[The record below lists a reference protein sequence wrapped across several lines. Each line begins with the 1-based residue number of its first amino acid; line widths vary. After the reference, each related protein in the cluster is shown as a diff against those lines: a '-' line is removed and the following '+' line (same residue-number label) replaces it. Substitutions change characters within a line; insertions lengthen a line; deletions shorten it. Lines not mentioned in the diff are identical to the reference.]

1 MRWQPPAYN
10 AEKFLSY
17 SAGFDGCGIR
27 PVVASVP
34 LEGGN
39 GGIDPDEGGG
49 IRGALA
55 GRVVNPGGLV
65 AAVDV
70 RDNKLVATHK
80 QPYDNQSG
88 VLATAGGLVF
98 TATLDGGVV
107 ALNDETLEEMWR
119 FDTGIVGV
127 KAPVFTF
134 SVDGKQYVAVV
145 AGGRSGSVQATA
157 YPDLANRST
166 GAMIYFFAI

>member
-1 MRWQPPAYN
+1 MR
-10 AEKFLSY
+10 
-17 SAGFDGCGIR
+17 
-27 PVVASVP
+27 
-34 LEGGN
+34 
-39 GGIDPDEGGG
+39 GIDPDEGGG

-55 GRVVNPGGLV
+55 GRIVNPGGLV

-145 AGGRSGSVQATA
+145 AGGRSGSVACDRLSGPCQQKHGRD
-157 YPDLANRST
+157 DLLLRDLSRNST
-166 GAMIYFFAI
+166 

>member
-1 MRWQPPAYN
+1 M
-10 AEKFLSY
+10 
-17 SAGFDGCGIR
+17 CGQTSWSPR
-27 PVVASVP
+27 H
-34 LEGGN
+34 E
-39 GGIDPDEGGG
+39 
-49 IRGALA
+49 
-55 GRVVNPGGLV
+55 
-65 AAVDV
+65 
-70 RDNKLVATHK
+70 

-134 SVDGKQYVAVV
+134 SVDDKQYVAVV
-145 AGGRSGSVQATA
+145 AGGRSGAVQAPTIRISPIRA
-157 YPDLANRST
+157 PAR
-166 GAMIYFFAI
+166 